1 MNKTRHSNQ
10 IYETKGVYGDGEKFV
25 NGTSDR
31 LGKMIEIVKNLTK
44 APKNVLDVG
53 CGTGYFAHL
62 TKKTYPNAKV
72 YGVDISNAAL
82 SIGKKKYKDIIFV
95 KADAEVK
102 LPFKDNTF
110 DLVISGE
117 HIEHVRDIDQNLL
130 EINRVMRTGGTLIIT
145 TPNLVSAFNRLLVLM
160 GKWPFYFE
168 ASLLKTIPMFKFMKF
183 TFPNI
188 DLLPSGHLRLFTPE
202 MLVKLLKI
210 YCFKKVYGQGLSY
223 LSKPVVR
230 QFDKLFSLNTKLASG
245 LLLIFIKEKS
255 LSEDAKNWG

>member
-1 MNKTRHSNQ
+1 MLK
-10 IYETKGVYGDGEKFV
+10 
-25 NGTSDR
+25 
-31 LGKMIEIVKNLTK
+31 IVRNLK
-44 APKNVLDVG
+44 QEPENILDVG

-62 TKKTYPNAKV
+62 LKVMYPNAKV
-72 YGVDISNAAL
+72 YGVDISNTAL
-82 SIGKKKYKDIIFV
+82 SIGKEKYKEIIFI

-102 LPFKDNTF
+102 LPFRDNTF

-117 HIEHVRDIDQNLL
+117 HIEHIRDIDQNLL
-130 EINRVMRTGGTLIIT
+130 EINRVMRIRGTLIIT
-145 TPNLVSAFNRLLVLM
+145 TPNLVSAFNRLLVLV

-183 TFPNI
+183 TFPNK

-210 YCFKKVYGQGLSY
+210 YNFKKVYGQGLSY

-230 QFDKLFSLNTKLASG
+230 QFDKLFSLNTNLASG

-255 LSEDAKNWG
+255 LSEGITN